1 MRILIVSQYF
11 WPESFRIN
19 DLALAL
25 KERGHQVS
33 VLTGFPNYPAG
44 IVFEGYGW
52 SSIGRSDY
60 EGITLFRVPLFGRR
74 QGRSWQL
81 ALNYLSFVLS
91 ASLLGPFL
99 CRDKYDVIFVFE
111 PSPFTVGIPA
121 MLLRWL
127 KKAPMIF
134 WVQDLWP
141 ESVVATGGIRSLRLV
156 GLIGKMVRSIY
167 RRCDRVLVQSRGFVE
182 PAKVAGAP
190 DGRIEYFPN
199 WAEAIYRPVELE
211 ASAPERVKFPNG
223 FNILFAGNLG
233 AAQSL
238 ETLISAADKL
248 RDEPDIHWL
257 ILGDGREKSWLRE
270 KISELGLE
278 RTVHLLG
285 RFPVEEMPRYFSLA
299 DLLLV
304 TLRRD
309 PIFTLTIPS
318 KVQSYLACGKP
329 IIGAINGEG
338 AKVIEESG
346 AGLAVP
352 AEDSDALAESVLK
365 LYRLPSEK
373 LEEMGKQGMVYYER
387 NFNRDNLVRRLEKIM
402 TEVRKEGLCES

>member
-1 MRILIVSQYF
+1 MRLLIISQYF

-19 DLALAL
+19 DLALVL

-33 VLTGFPNYPAG
+33 VLTGMPNYPAG
-44 IVFEGYGW
+44 SIFEDYGW
-52 SSIGRSDY
+52 SSVGRSDY

-91 ASLLGPFL
+91 ASFLGPFF
-99 CRDKYDVIFVFE
+99 CRGKYDVIFVFE

-141 ESVVATGGIRSLRLV
+141 ESVVATGGIRSPQLI

-182 PAKVAGAP
+182 PAKAAGAP

-211 ASAPERVKFPNG
+211 ASAPERAKFPDG

-238 ETLISAADKL
+238 DTLISVADKL
-248 RDEPDIHWL
+248 KNEPDIHWL
-257 ILGDGREKSWLRE
+257 ILGNGRQENWLRE

-278 RTVHLLG
+278 KTVHLLG

-304 TLRRD
+304 TLRSD
-309 PIFTLTIPS
+309 PIFAQTIPS

-329 IIGAINGEG
+329 IVGAIDGEG
-338 AKVIEESG
+338 AKVIKESR
-346 AGLAVP
+346 AGLVVP
-352 AEDSDALAESVLK
+352 AEDADALAESVLE

-387 NFNRDNLVRRLEKIM
+387 NFNRDNLVRRLEEIM
-402 TEVRKEGLCES
+402 TEVKEEGLCES

>member
-33 VLTGFPNYPAG
+33 VLTGLPNYPEG
-44 IVFEGYGW
+44 NIFEGYGW
-52 SSIGRSDY
+52 SSMGRTDY
-60 EGITLFRVPLFGRR
+60 EGITLLRVPLFGRR

-91 ASLLGPFL
+91 ASLLGPLL

-121 MLLRWL
+121 ILLRWL
-127 KKAPMIF
+127 KKAPILF

-141 ESVVATGGIRSLRLV
+141 ESIVATGAIRSPWLV

-167 RRCDRVLVQSRGFVE
+167 RRCDRVLVQSRGFIE
-182 PAKVAGAP
+182 PAKAAGAL
-190 DGRIEYFPN
+190 DDRIEYFPN
-199 WAEAIYRPVELE
+199 WAEEIYRPVAVEVN
-211 ASAPERVKFPNG
+211 APERAKFPDG

-238 ETLISAADKL
+238 ETLILAADKL
-248 RDEPDIHWL
+248 KNEPNIHWL
-257 ILGDGREKSWLRE
+257 ILGGGRQESWLRE
-270 KISELGLE
+270 KIAELCLE
-278 RTVHLLG
+278 KTVHLLG

-299 DLLLV
+299 DALLV
-304 TLRRD
+304 TLSRD
-309 PIFTLTIPS
+309 PIFTQTIPS

-329 IIGAINGEG
+329 IIGAIDGEG

-346 AGLAVP
+346 AGFVVP
-352 AEDSDALAESVLK
+352 AEDSVALVAKVLE
-365 LYRLPSEK
+365 LHQMPSDKREK
-373 LEEMGKQGMVYYER
+373 MGKCGMTYYER
-387 NFNRDNLVRRLEKIM
+387 NFNREKLVSRLEKVMI
-402 TEVRKEGLCES
+402 EVRKEGLCES